1 MNALL
6 SLAALAS
13 LARRFKHDRSGVTA
27 LEYGLIASLV
37 AIAIISGVSLLGTDL
52 STEFSYIAGQV

>member
-6 SLAALAS
+6 SLATLV
-13 LARRFKHDRSGVTA
+13 RRLQRDRSAVTA

-37 AIAIISGVSLLGTDL
+37 AIAIISGVSLLGGNL